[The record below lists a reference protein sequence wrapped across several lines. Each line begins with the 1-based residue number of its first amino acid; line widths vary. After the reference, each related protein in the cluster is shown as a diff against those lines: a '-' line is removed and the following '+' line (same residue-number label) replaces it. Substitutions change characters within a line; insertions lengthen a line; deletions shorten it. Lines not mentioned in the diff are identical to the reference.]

1 MKKIALLLLLAA
13 CETKSSTPPAAA
25 AAAPSVAAT
34 QAAAAAV
41 AQPIAAPADPAPIPI
56 GTKMK
61 CAVTGEDFTVSEKT
75 VQVTYAGKRI
85 AFCCPDCLPTFNKD
99 PAKYAAK

>member
-1 MKKIALLLLLAA
+1 MKKIALALLLSA
-13 CETKSSTPPAAA
+13 CESKSATPPAAA
-25 AAAPSVAAT
+25 AS
-34 QAAAAAV
+34 AAAR
-41 AQPIAAPADPAPIPI
+41 APAAGAGSNNASAGDPAPIPI

-75 VQVTYAGKRI
+75 VQVTYSGKRF
-85 AFCCPDCLPTFNKD
+85 AFCCADCLPTFNKD